1 MLISN
6 RVKNM
11 PPHFF
16 STLVKKVEAA
26 KAAGMDIINL
36 GRGNPDQPTPP
47 HIITAL
53 QQAAER
59 PDTHGYSPFKGIPQF
74 RQAVADF
81 YKREYN
87 VEVDPETEVAIIGG
101 SKIGLV
107 ELPLAMM
114 NEGELLLLPDP
125 GYPDYLSGVSLA
137 NIRYETM
144 PLLEQNGFLPNFNA
158 LSDETRRQAKMM
170 YLNYPNNPTSA
181 VATIPFFNETVSFA
195 KENAIFVLHDMAYGG
210 IGFDGQKPVSFL
222 QAEGA
227 KEVGIEMYT
236 LSKTYNMA
244 GWRVAFAVGN
254 AEMIEAI
261 NQIQNYLFISIFPAI
276 QHAAIAA
283 LAEDQTCVKELTALY
298 EGRRNML
305 IDECRRIGWAVNA
318 PKASFFAWLL
328 VPEGYT
334 SETFADILLEKA
346 GVVVAPGHGF
356 GKHGEGYV
364 RVGLLASEERIKE
377 AVGRIEKLGIF
388 SNSCV

>member
-26 KAAGMDIINL
+26 KEAGMDIINL

-47 HIITAL
+47 HIISAL

-59 PDTHGYSPFKGIPQF
+59 ADTHGYSPFKGIPQF

-81 YKREYN
+81 YKREYD
-87 VEVDPETEVAIIGG
+87 VGLDPETEVAIIGG

-144 PLLEQNGFLPNFNA
+144 PLLEQNGFLPDFNT

-181 VATIPFFNETVSFA
+181 VATIPFFNDAITFA

-283 LAEDQTCVKELTALY
+283 LSEDQTCVKELTALY
-298 EGRRNML
+298 ESRRNVL
-305 IDECRRIGWAVNA
+305 IDECRRIGWSVDA
-318 PKASFFAWLL
+318 PKASFFAWLP
-328 VPEGYT
+328 VPEGYS
-334 SETFADILLEKA
+334 SETFSDILLEKA

-364 RVGLLASEERIKE
+364 RVGLLASEERIIE
-377 AVGRIEKLGIF
+377 AVNRIEKLGIF
-388 SNSCV
+388 SSSIV